1 MSEHLCYQGPNKNHF
16 LVGSCPNPPLPP
28 ADGDQPAHGRRDN
41 PYVVRT
47 VDAALLLHFVLP
59 VFQQPGI
66 ELWKPW
72 SGVIEL

>member
-1 MSEHLCYQGPNKNHF
+1 MNRGPIRTILGGF
-16 LVGSCPNPPLPP
+16 LPQKLPLPP
-28 ADGDQPAHGRRDN
+28 ADGDQPAHGRTDN

-47 VDAALLLHFVLP
+47 VDAALLLHFILP

-66 ELWKPW
+66 ELWKSW